1 MKFPIFFEENFV
13 KNKMLNMKP
22 NYSFHYYLTFFAYLS
37 EAVWPP
43 QLLHTHWQLQATAL
57 C

>member
-1 MKFPIFFEENFV
+1 MKFPIFFEELV

-37 EAVWPP
+37 EAVWSP